1 MNLRHLLAAVLLLAP
16 EPADMH
22 ASNPK
27 ENRNEMEH
35 LTLTK
40 EWDKTFP
47 MSDKVDHCKVT
58 FVNRYGITLAA
69 DMYYPSRR

>member
-1 MNLRHLLAAVLLLAP
+1 MTKLLPAASLVIATLGMTYA
-16 EPADMH
+16 H

-27 ENRNEMEH
+27 ENRNEMEN

-47 MSDKVDHCKVT
+47 VSDKVDHSKVM
-58 FVNRYGITLAA
+58 FINR
-69 DMYYPSRR
+69 